1 MKEEKM
7 TLKMVEQL
15 KEDLTKAE
23 EKLEKWKGKLKE
35 QEE

>member
-15 KEDLTKAE
+15 KEGLTKAE
-23 EKLEKWKGKLKE
+23 ENLEKWKGKLKE